1 MAGRREARTYMDDAF
16 KRGRAVRILVAD
28 IDRFAELNAEQ
39 GLIACDLVLK
49 TYGAR
54 RAKGAGEDGVAIRW
68 DGDRFVVVQSAIDAG
83 FADVDQVVA
92 RAIVVKGQGTPVM
105 LSIGTAQSTDSV
117 SFDVLLGRAE
127 SALRAERDAA

>member
-1 MAGRREARTYMDDAF
+1 M
-16 KRGRAVRILVAD
+16 
-28 IDRFAELNAEQ
+28 
-39 GLIACDLVLK
+39 
-49 TYGAR
+49 
-54 RAKGAGEDGVAIRW
+54 AIRW